1 MVHMKKNT
9 THIKKREIIILVIIM
24 IIGTILSLWLYFN
37 KSDNTEASVYRDDKV
52 VLVFDITEDAIYHV
66 EGDYGM
72 LNIEVK
78 DNRYRV
84 FDVDCPN
91 HNCEKVGWVEMGS
104 STPIVCLPNNIYIV
118 QE

>member
-1 MVHMKKNT
+1 MKK
-9 THIKKREIIILVIIM
+9 KELYILLFVFL
-24 IIGTILSLWLYFN
+24 IGAVLSGLLYFR
-37 KSDNTEASVYRDDKV
+37 KSDKTEATVYLNDEV
-52 VLVFDITEDAIYHV
+52 VMVFDITEDATYSIQ
-66 EGDYGM
+66 GDYGI

-91 HNCEKVGWVEMGS
+91 HDCEKVGWVDIGS
-104 STPIVCLPNNIYIV
+104 STPIVCLPNHIYIV